1 MLAILHALGMFIVDL
16 FKSRRRL
23 VAENLFLR
31 ATARMGLMARGLVRT
46 CPRRNEFF
54 LDLVVNPFEPLLGS
68 LGAILELI
76 ALNLQV
82 FVSILCGAQL
92 DRKFVRQA
100 HSAFALVVRQ
110 IGCLLEQPNDRLS
123 GLIQLITRITRRFFL
138 GRKLQQL
145 ARTRRVGADS

>member
-1 MLAILHALGMFIVDL
+1 M
-16 FKSRRRL
+16 
-23 VAENLFLR
+23 
-31 ATARMGLMARGLVRT
+31 TRGLVRT
-46 CPRRNEFF
+46 CARRNELF

-68 LGAILELI
+68 LGAFLELI

-100 HSAFALVVRQ
+100 NSAFALVVRQ

-123 GLIQLITRITRRFFL
+123 GLIQLITRITGRFFL
-138 GRKLQQL
+138 CELQHL
-145 ARTRRVGADS
+145 VGPVGSARTRDSLPRTLSAIPSSEKLATMQTIRRAAS

>member
-1 MLAILHALGMFIVDL
+1 
-16 FKSRRRL
+16 
-23 VAENLFLR
+23 
-31 ATARMGLMARGLVRT
+31 MGLMARGLVRT
-46 CPRRNEFF
+46 CARRNEFF

-92 DRKFVRQA
+92 DRKLVRQA
-100 HSAFALVVRQ
+100 HSAFALVVRNWLRAGPAQRSPVRPDPTHHQDYAAFFPWVQ
-110 IGCLLEQPNDRLS
+110 IAAH
-123 GLIQLITRITRRFFL
+123 
-138 GRKLQQL
+138 